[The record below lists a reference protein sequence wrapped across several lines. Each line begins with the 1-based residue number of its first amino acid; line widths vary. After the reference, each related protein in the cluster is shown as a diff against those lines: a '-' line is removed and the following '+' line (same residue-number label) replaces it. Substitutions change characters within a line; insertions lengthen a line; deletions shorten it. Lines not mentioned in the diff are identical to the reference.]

1 MPRVIRPQRGPQE
14 RFLATSADIAIY
26 GGAAGGGKTYG
37 LLMEPLR
44 YMNVKKFRAV
54 IFRQNYTQITV
65 SGGLWE
71 ESLAMYSGIKGA
83 VGTKSPKYNWSF
95 KGGAK
100 VYFDYLTRDQDVMK
114 WQGSQITFMGFDELT
129 HFSKKQ
135 FTYMM
140 SRNRSTCGVKP
151 YIRATCNPDA
161 ESWVADFIA
170 WWIDPNTGYPIPERS
185 GRIRYMVTVDDEFQF
200 ADTWEELCKRYG
212 VKKNKC
218 KTVTFIASKLSDNKE
233 LMKKDPSYL
242 ANLEALTLVDKER
255 LLKGNWKIKPAA
267 GAYFQRKQVEVI
279 LDAPNDIYFY
289 CRAWDLAATGKDE
302 AGNPDYTAGVLM
314 GVRRNGLCVVLDVI
328 NVQYKAADVDRLLK
342 STAAS
347 DRKRYGYNY
356 EVHIPQDPGQA
367 GKRQAQYY
375 IKLFSGYDIRTDT
388 ISGSKEIRATPY
400 AAQWQAGNVQIVA
413 GEWNDMYFNQ
423 LEMFPEGEHD
433 DMVDASSDAFT
444 ELMNHGYNIESLL

>member
-1 MPRVIRPQRGPQE
+1 MSRTIRPQRGPQE
-14 RFLATSADIAIY
+14 KFLATSADIAIY

-44 YMNVKKFRAV
+44 YMNVDGYRAV
-54 IFRQNYTQITV
+54 IFRQSYTQIYV

-71 ESLAMYSGIKGA
+71 ESQMLYNGIKGA

-95 KGGAK
+95 NNKAK
-100 VYFDYLTRDQDVMK
+100 VYFDYLTRDEDVMK
-114 WQGSQITFMGFDELT
+114 WQGSQITFIGFDELT

-135 FTYMM
+135 FIYMM
-140 SRNRSTCGVKP
+140 SRNRSTCGVRP
-151 YIRATCNPDA
+151 YIRGTCNPDA
-161 ESWVADFIA
+161 DSWVAKLIA
-170 WWIDPNTGYPIPERS
+170 WWIDPETGYPIPERS
-185 GRIRYMVTVDDEFQF
+185 GIIRYMATLNDDFVF
-200 ADTWEELCKRYG
+200 ADNRDELIEAGAKPQQI
-212 VKKNKC
+212 
-218 KTVTFIASKLSDNKE
+218 KTITFISSKLTDNKA
-233 LMKKDPSYL
+233 LMEKDPSYL
-242 ANLEALTLVDKER
+242 SNLMTLTLVDRER
-255 LLKGNWKIKPAA
+255 LLNGNWKIKPAA

-302 AGNPDYTAGVLM
+302 EGNPDYTAGVLM

-388 ISGSKEIRATPY
+388 ISGSKEVRATPY

>member
-151 YIRATCNPDA
+151 YIKATCNPDA

-212 VKKNKC
+212 VKKEKC

-255 LLKGNWKIKPAA
+255 LLNGNWKIKPAA

-375 IKLFSGYDIRTDT
+375 IKLFSGYNIRTDT

>member
-267 GAYFQRKQVEVI
+267 GTYFQRKQVEVI
-279 LDAPNDIYFY
+279 LDTPNDIYFY

-302 AGNPDYTAGVLM
+302 EGNPDYTAGVLM
-314 GVRRNGLCVVLDVI
+314 GIRRNGLCVVLDVI
-328 NVQYKAADVDRLLK
+328 NVQYRAADVDRLLK